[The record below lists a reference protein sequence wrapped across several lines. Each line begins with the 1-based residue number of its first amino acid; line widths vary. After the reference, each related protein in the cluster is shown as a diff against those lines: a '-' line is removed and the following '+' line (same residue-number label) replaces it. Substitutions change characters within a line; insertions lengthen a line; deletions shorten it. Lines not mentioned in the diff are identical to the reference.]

1 MEFQKVLIAQK
12 STIQKKEQIL
22 TQKKHT
28 KKKNKN
34 FESNSA
40 ELTELYFLSKIF
52 YVELYLKGV
61 IAHCMFSVV
70 LYDTTHAGW

>member
-12 STIQKKEQIL
+12 CTIQKKEQIL

-28 KKKNKN
+28 KKKK

-70 LYDTTHAGW
+70 LYDTTHSGW